1 MLHLEEFNDY
11 ASKLGNRYEA
21 IDKICKKSRKIGK
34 KYPKQ
39 FLDSKQLS
47 YAVSNQLPKLKK
59 EKKISFDEIDD
70 ILWYVSDYDVI
81 DSVKKSIQYSSKE
94 SINYVYVDSL
104 DDYKQCRVRFL
115 VNQIISTL
123 Y

>member
-11 ASKLGNRYEA
+11 ASKVGNRYEA
-21 IDKICKKSRKIGK
+21 INRLCKKSRKIGK

-47 YAVSNQLPKLKK
+47 YAVSNKLPEIKK
-59 EKKISFDEIDD
+59 TKISFDEIDD
-70 ILWYVSDYDVI
+70 ILWYVNDSDVI
-81 DSVKKSIQYSSKE
+81 DSVKRSIECSSKE
-94 SINYVYVDSL
+94 SINYVYLDSL